1 MLPRARWLDLGWAL
15 FTNLFVLAG
24 VLAWGWPPGNVLVL
38 FWVENV
44 ILGVVTAVRIATAQG
59 GLQPGAPTGSRVAKV
74 LFFTVHYGIFAL
86 VHGVFA
92 GIIAVSIGMQVGF
105 WSLAVPAL
113 LIALRYVVDLA
124 TTWFIGE
131 QRRTVTPDQAFT
143 APYPRLFVLHLT
155 TLLGFFLVMSQL
167 GRRPGTG
174 PVGDVMGWLAAH
186 GLPVTTGALVVTL
199 LMVIKTIA
207 DLVVMNPRPR
217 EGGLR
222 RKFDFGM

>member
-1 MLPRARWLDLGWAL
+1 MLARTRWLDLGWAL

-44 ILGVVTAVRIATAQG
+44 ILGLVTAVRIATAEG
-59 GLQPGAPTGSRVAKV
+59 GERPGAPSGSRVAKV
-74 LFFTVHYGIFAL
+74 AFFVVHYGLFAV

-92 GIIAVSIGMQVGF
+92 GIIAAVIGIQVGF

-131 QRRTVTPDQAFT
+131 QRRTVTPDQAFVT
-143 APYPRLFVLHLT
+143 PYPRLFVLHLT
-155 TLLGFFLVMSQL
+155 TLLGFFLVMSQV
-167 GRRPGTG
+167 GRTPGTG
-174 PVGDVMGWLAAH
+174 PVGSVLAWLAAH
-186 GLPVTTGALVVTL
+186 GLPVTTGVLVVTL
-199 LMVIKTIA
+199 LLVIKTSA
-207 DLVVMNPRPR
+207 DLLVINARPGTVR
-217 EGGLR
+217 
-222 RKFDFGM
+222 